1 MNREQGH
8 GMTEEG
14 GRPEAEAKMAR
25 IGNRVLPGRYTLG
38 SWSSLEAEDAQ
49 RELSQ
54 RVISTQRLIVI
65 RCHYDAG
72 KVFPE
77 HSHLQ
82 EQITIVEEG
91 TLEFVIDGRSIPV
104 RQGEMISI
112 WPRVPHETRVAGEGP
127 ARALNI
133 FLNEAAKVP
142 GMPGS

>member
-1 MNREQGH
+1 MMFLEDESRSEPTREE
-8 GMTEEG
+8 TDT
-14 GRPEAEAKMAR
+14 PMAR

-38 SWSSLEAEDAQ
+38 SWTTLEAEDAQ
-49 RELSQ
+49 RQLSQ
-54 RVISTQRLIVI
+54 RVISTQRLVVI

-72 KVFPE
+72 KVYPE

-91 TLEFVIDGRSIPV
+91 LLEFVIDGRTIPV
-104 RQGEMISI
+104 AEGEMISI
-112 WPRVPHETRVAGEGP
+112 WPRVPHETRVGGEGP

-142 GMPGS
+142 GMGNP